1 MQRQWM
7 PVPSPHR
14 HLSSFDEGLFDWM
27 KSGKKSRVKNGGES
41 VASVALAR
49 RQWS

>member
-7 PVPSPHR
+7 PVPSSHR
-14 HLSSFDEGLFDWM
+14 HLFSFDEGLFDRM
-27 KSGKKSRVKNGGES
+27 KFGEKSRVKTGGES